1 MFKMLDYLLK
11 MSPLQLK
18 NTALYFNLIGFENFS
33 KNRLI
38 EFLIANVNHRALQ
51 QYIEPL
57 IEEDNYFGKLLETEL
72 MQHDIEDQLAQMG
85 LNSRAV
91 QPSFTGY
98 SRPVGKIHVS
108 SQVLDSLLQGMN
120 IGGVPVNKNMIKF
133 KTGKGRQV
141 KRLQK

>member
-1 MFKMLDYLLK
+1 MLDYLLK
-11 MSPLQLK
+11 MSPGQLK
-18 NTALYFNLIGFENFS
+18 NMALYFNLVGFENFS

-57 IEEDNYFGKLLETEL
+57 IEEDAYFGKRLETEL
-72 MQHDIEDQLAQMG
+72 MQYDIEDQLGQMG
-85 LNSRAV
+85 LNSRFV

-98 SRPVGKIHVS
+98 SQPAGKIHVS
-108 SQVLDSLLQGMN
+108 SQVLDSLLKGMN
-120 IGGVPVNKNMIKF
+120 IEGVPINKNTIRF
-133 KTGKGRQV
+133 RTGKGRQV

>member
-1 MFKMLDYLLK
+1 MLDYLLK
-11 MSPLQLK
+11 MSPGQLK
-18 NTALYFNLIGFENFS
+18 NMALYFNLVGFENFS

-57 IEEDNYFGKLLETEL
+57 IEEDAYFGKRLETEL
-72 MQHDIEDQLAQMG
+72 MQYDIEDQLGQMG
-85 LNSRAV
+85 LNLRVV

-98 SRPVGKIHVS
+98 SRPAGKIHVS
-108 SQVLDSLLQGMN
+108 SQVLDSLLKGMN
-120 IGGVPVNKNMIKF
+120 IEGVPVNKNTIRF
-133 KTGKGRQV
+133 RTGKGRQV